1 MSSMQE
7 GLLTHLQTG
16 TTQIARCWRVT
27 RTDGMHF
34 GFTDHDCAVAF
45 DGTTFKADTGLSA
58 AALSQTTGLS
68 VDNTEAI
75 GALSDAA
82 ITESDI
88 LAGRFD
94 GAVVEAWLVNWSAPE
109 NRALQFRGSF
119 GELERQGGA
128 FQVELRGLAEPMN
141 RPEGRLYQRPCA
153 AILGD
158 GACAFDLSAPGYF
171 GDVSVDRIEDQRV
184 FVFDG
189 LDTFE
194 PRWFERGRFR
204 VLSGAA
210 TGLVGVIKNDR
221 FADNER
227 RVELWEELRA
237 EIAPGDLIRLEAGC
251 DKRMETC
258 RLKFSNI
265 LNFQGFPDIPGDD
278 WVMAY
283 PKRGNTPTVN
293 DGSGGSR
300 R

>member
-1 MSSMQE
+1 MSGADE
-7 GLLTHLQTG
+7 GLLAHLQTG
-16 TTQIARCWRVT
+16 ASEVARCWRVT
-27 RTDGMHF
+27 RADGVTH
-34 GFTDHDCAVAF
+34 GFTDHDVPLAF
-45 DGTTFKADTGLSA
+45 EGTTFKADTGLSA

-68 VDNTEAI
+68 VDNTEAV

-82 ITESDI
+82 ITEEDI

-109 NRALQFRGSF
+109 NRALQFKGSF

-141 RPEGRLYQRPCA
+141 RPEGRVYQRPCS

-158 GACAFDLSAPGYF
+158 AACGFDLAVPGYAHD
-171 GDVSVDRIEDQRV
+171 GAVSRIEEDRV
-184 FVFDG
+184 LVFDG
-189 LDTFE
+189 LDEFS
-194 PRWFERGRFR
+194 PRWFERGRLT

-210 TGLVGVIKNDR
+210 EGLIGVIKNDR
-221 FADNER
+221 FAGGER

-237 EIAPGDLIRLEAGC
+237 EIAAGDRVRLEAGC
-251 DKRMETC
+251 DKRLETC
-258 RLKFSNI
+258 RLKFSNL

-283 PKRGNTPTVN
+283 PGRGSTPT
-293 DGSGGSR
+293 GGGSLR
-300 R
+300 